1 MTLPPPPSLAEPLAV
16 AEVPP
21 MGRTVVIEA
30 DETARAAL
38 AAACDVVSVEAFRAE
53 LKVAPWS
60 GKGWSVTGRVVARL
74 TQSCVVTLE
83 PVETTVDEAVA
94 VKLVPAAELA
104 AYLEPAGPDGAIDL
118 DASSADVPDGID
130 GDTIDVGAIAYE
142 HFALGID
149 PYPRRPGAVFE
160 PEAAGVADPAEHLSP
175 FAALARRSE
184 E

>member
-1 MTLPPPPSLAEPLAV
+1 MTLPPPPPLAEPLAITD
-16 AEVPP
+16 VPP
-21 MGRTVVIEA
+21 LGRTVVIEA
-30 DETARAAL
+30 DAAALAAL
-38 AAACDVVSVEAFRAE
+38 AAACDVVSVEALRAE

-60 GKGWSVTGRVVARL
+60 GKGWSVTGRVKARL

-83 PVETTVDEAVA
+83 PVETTVDETVA
-94 VKLVPAAELA
+94 VKLVRAADLA

-118 DASSADVPDGID
+118 DASAADVPDGIE
-130 GDTIDVGAIAYE
+130 GEAIDVGAIAYE

-149 PYPRRPGAVFE
+149 PYPRKPGVVFD
-160 PEAAGVADPAEHLSP
+160 PQAAGVATPVEQLSP